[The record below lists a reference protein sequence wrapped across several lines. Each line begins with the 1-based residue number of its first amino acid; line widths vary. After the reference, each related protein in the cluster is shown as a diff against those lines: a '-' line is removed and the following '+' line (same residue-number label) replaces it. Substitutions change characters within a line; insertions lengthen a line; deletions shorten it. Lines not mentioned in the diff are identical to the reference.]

1 MAEIKIIKYTPDYFD
16 KWNTFIESSNNGTIF
31 HRLDFLAYHG
41 RKFLNNEHHLIF
53 LKGEHIFAVM
63 PMAIFEIEGRII
75 AKSPFGGSYGG
86 IVTREVTNY
95 STSKKIITLLIDYL
109 NKIAADEII
118 ITDPP
123 SFLSKVPSDTLLFS
137 FLEEGFKITNS
148 DISSIVTLDDQKIDN
163 GMFTTRERNVA
174 RKARKANVIAKF
186 NQSIEDFWMV
196 MELTFQ
202 KHNAKPTHVY
212 NEWKYLCE
220 KFPNRF
226 WNDVAYIDNKPVA
239 GIGHIKINDLTD
251 SSFYLC
257 NDPEFYETQALSLLI
272 YESLLQAQSIGY
284 KRFDFGTSSVNM
296 VARENIFRFKESF
309 GAIGVFRHTLQLE
322 F

>member
-1 MAEIKIIKYTPDYFD
+1 M
-16 KWNTFIESSNNGTIF
+16 
-31 HRLDFLAYHG
+31 
-41 RKFLNNEHHLIF
+41 
-53 LKGEHIFAVM
+53 
-63 PMAIFEIEGRII
+63 
-75 AKSPFGGSYGG
+75 
-86 IVTREVTNY
+86 
-95 STSKKIITLLIDYL
+95 
-109 NKIAADEII
+109 
-118 ITDPP
+118 
-123 SFLSKVPSDTLLFS
+123 FS

-163 GMFTTRERNVA
+163 GMFTTRERNVARKA

-296 VARENIFRFKESF
+296 V